1 MPIHVLKVEKKPG
14 TEEWVFD
21 KVFEWT
27 EEYVKGKDYAL
38 LVTDENEVI
47 LEPRK
52 STRPLDFG
60 YVSVKD
66 SDVLARLVKELENR
80 YGLKRIELKSLGWD
94 IEKPPW
100 VKVPAE

>member
-1 MPIHVLKVEKKPG
+1 MPTHVLKVEKDEKG
-14 TEEWVFD
+14 RWIFD

-27 EEYVKGKDYAL
+27 DEYVRGKDYAM
-38 LVTDENEVI
+38 LVTDEKEII

-60 YVSVKD
+60 YISLKD
-66 SDVLARLVKELENR
+66 VEALNELAAQLELR
-80 YGLKRIELKSLGWD
+80 YGLKRIEIKSLGWD

-100 VKVPAE
+100 VKVPLE